1 MTIWT
6 CPCKTRRRRRTFVE
20 RERQGFRD
28 STHAFLQ
35 DQTPLGLRDQ
45 TPLWL
50 RTAGQPRYRNTETL
64 MPDALSSMPIS
75 YSCERDLTP
84 IPPSL
89 QALRREVLGLRS

>member
-35 DQTPLGLRDQ
+35 DQTPL
-45 TPLWL
+45 WL
-50 RTAGQPRYRNTETL
+50 RIAGQPRYRNTETL